1 MLVQLAKVLQYMILL
16 LDARITPYP
25 QKQKAIWKVS

>member
-16 LDARITPYP
+16 LDARITPSP
-25 QKQKAIWKVS
+25 QKQKTI